1 MAAAQEDE
9 LIEVFFTG
17 DAMTAQTAI
26 EEVLAPAGIEA
37 FVHDRVSHAL
47 PAPASMPGGYYVAV
61 PTEQALEAAQA
72 LRDALTD
79 GALVDGEVAE
89 LEEDEPKS
97 A

>member
-1 MAAAQEDE
+1 MPAAQEDE

-17 DAMTAQTAI
+17 DAMTARTAI

-47 PAPASMPGGYYVAV
+47 PAPASMPGGYFVAV
-61 PTEQALEAAQA
+61 PVDQALEAARA

-79 GALVDGEVAE
+79 GALGDGEVAE
-89 LEEDEPKS
+89 LEEESPKT